1 MCEVNGVIKS
11 IGDIQ
16 QITEKFKKREIVI
29 KTTEDYPQDLLFE
42 VVQAN
47 CELLDNLV
55 VGQIVNAAFNL
66 RGKEYQKKDGSGLG
80 YFNSLQIWKINLVG
94 SEETKKVSTFAEK
107 LKNKTFNQNKPMGNI
122 EANFAEAE
130 IDALNAELEDD
141 DGMPF

>member
-16 QITEKFKKREIVI
+16 QISEKFKKREIVI
-29 KTTEDYPQDLLFE
+29 KTNEDYPQDLLFE
-42 VVQAN
+42 LVQAN

-55 VGQIVNAAFNL
+55 VGQTVNAAFNL

-94 SEETKKVSTFAEK
+94 SEETKNISTFAEK
-107 LKNKTFNQNKPMGNI
+107 LKNKTFTQNKPMGNI

-130 IDALNAELEDD
+130 MDALNAELEDD

>member
-16 QITEKFKKREIVI
+16 QISEKFKKREIVI
-29 KTTEDYPQDLLFE
+29 KTNDDYPQDLLFE
-42 VVQAN
+42 LVQAN

-55 VGQIVNAAFNL
+55 IGQTVNAAFNL

-107 LKNKTFNQNKPMGNI
+107 LKNKTFTQNKPMGNI
-122 EANFAEAE
+122 EANFADAE

-141 DGMPF
+141 LPF

>member
-11 IGDIQ
+11 IGDVQ

-29 KTTEDYPQDLLFE
+29 KTNEDYPQDLLFE
-42 VVQAN
+42 LTQAN

-55 VGQIVNAAFNL
+55 VGQTVNAAFNL

-94 SEETKKVSTFAEK
+94 SEETKNIPTFAEK
-107 LKNKTFNQNKPMGNI
+107 LKNKTLNNSNKLGNI

-130 IDALNAELEDD
+130 IDALNAEMEDD
-141 DGMPF
+141 DLPF

>member
-11 IGDIQ
+11 IGDVQ

-29 KTTEDYPQDLLFE
+29 KTNEDYPQDLLFE
-42 VVQAN
+42 LTQAN

-55 VGQIVNAAFNL
+55 VGQTVNAAFNL

-80 YFNSLQIWKINLVG
+80 YFNSLQIWKINLVN
-94 SEETKKVSTFAEK
+94 SEETKNISTFAEK
-107 LKNKTFNQNKPMGNI
+107 LKNKTLNNSNKLGNI

-141 DGMPF
+141 DLPF

>member
-16 QITEKFKKREIVI
+16 QISEKFKKREIVI
-29 KTTEDYPQDLLFE
+29 KTNEDYPQDLLFE
-42 VVQAN
+42 LVQAN

-55 VGQIVNAAFNL
+55 IGQTVNAAFNL

-107 LKNKTFNQNKPMGNI
+107 LKNKTFTQNKPMGNI

-141 DGMPF
+141 LPF

>member
-11 IGDIQ
+11 IGDVQ
-16 QITEKFKKREIVI
+16 QITEKFKKIEIVI
-29 KTTEDYPQDLLFE
+29 KTNEDYPQDLLFE
-42 VVQAN
+42 LTQAN

-55 VGQIVNAAFNL
+55 VGQTVNAAFNL

-80 YFNSLQIWKINLVG
+80 YFNSLQIWKINLVN
-94 SEETKKVSTFAEK
+94 SEETKNIPTFAEK
-107 LKNKTFNQNKPMGNI
+107 LKNKTLNNSNKLGNI

-141 DGMPF
+141 DLPF

>member
-16 QITEKFKKREIVI
+16 QISEKFKKREIVI
-29 KTTEDYPQDLLFE
+29 KTNEDYPQDLLFE
-42 VVQAN
+42 LVQAN

-55 VGQIVNAAFNL
+55 IGQTVNAAFNL

-94 SEETKKVSTFAEK
+94 SEETKKVFTFAEK
-107 LKNKTFNQNKPMGNI
+107 LKNKTFTQNKPMGNI
-122 EANFAEAE
+122 EANFAEDE

-141 DGMPF
+141 LPF

>member
-16 QITEKFKKREIVI
+16 QISDKFKKREIVI
-29 KTTEDYPQDLLFE
+29 KTNEDYPQDLLFE
-42 VVQAN
+42 LVQAN

-55 VGQIVNAAFNL
+55 IGQTVNAAFNL

-107 LKNKTFNQNKPMGNI
+107 LKNKTFTQNKPMGNI
-122 EANFAEAE
+122 EANFADAE
-130 IDALNAELEDD
+130 IDALNAELENDL
-141 DGMPF
+141 PF

>member
-16 QITEKFKKREIVI
+16 QISEKFKKRELVI
-29 KTTEDYPQDLLFE
+29 KTNEDYPQDLLFE
-42 VVQAN
+42 LTQSN

-55 VGQIVNAAFNL
+55 VGQTVNASFNL
-66 RGKEYQKKDGSGLG
+66 RGKEYQKKDGSGLC

-94 SEETKKVSTFAEK
+94 SEETKNISTFAEK
-107 LKNKTFNQNKPMGNI
+107 LKNKTLNSSKPMGNI

-141 DGMPF
+141 DLAF

>member
-16 QITEKFKKREIVI
+16 QISEKFKKREIVI
-29 KTTEDYPQDLLFE
+29 KTNEDYPQDLLFE

-55 VGQIVNAAFNL
+55 IGQTVNAAFNL

-80 YFNSLQIWKINLVG
+80 YFNSLQIWKINLTG

-107 LKNKTFNQNKPMGNI
+107 LKNKTFTQNKPMGNI
-122 EANFAEAE
+122 EANFADAE

-141 DGMPF
+141 GLPF

>member
-1 MCEVNGVIKS
+1 MCEVNGVIKF

-16 QITEKFKKREIVI
+16 QISEKFKKREIVI
-29 KTTEDYPQDLLFE
+29 KTNEDYSQDLLFE
-42 VVQAN
+42 LVQAN

-55 VGQIVNAAFNL
+55 IGQTVNAAFNL

-107 LKNKTFNQNKPMGNI
+107 LKNKTFTQNKPMGNI
-122 EANFAEAE
+122 EANFADAE

-141 DGMPF
+141 LPF